1 MINER
6 TLAKIFPSL
15 WGNLF
20 PFLTPNFMRIFN
32 EAYVVEMKTEQGDS
46 VSAVPMQ
53 SDTNRSDLVAEL
65 AIQTTRLAME
75 CDVSVERVYS
85 DTELLQVAWRSSQA
99 LIDRYEGRKP
109 TIEFNLTD
117 DEKFEARALAYN
129 LGEIFVCLKGDIE
142 FFPRIA
148 GAGVIGECEADLS
161 IGKTLLEIKTV
172 NRNFQS
178 KDLKQLL
185 IYLTLS
191 SIAGEQRW
199 TDAGLVNPRRAVWYE
214 FPVEP
219 FVKLI
224 SGGRSLKEV
233 SEEFMAEISRDVQ
246 LDSIF

>member
-1 MINER
+1 MITER

-15 WGNLF
+15 WRNLF

-32 EAYVVEMKTEQGDS
+32 RTYVVEMKAEQGDS
-46 VSAVPMQ
+46 VGAVPMQ
-53 SDTNRSDLVAEL
+53 ADTNRLDLVSEL
-65 AIQTTRLAME
+65 AIHTTRLAME
-75 CDVSVERVYS
+75 FDVPVERVYS

-129 LGEIFVCLKGDIE
+129 FVEFFAYLKGHIE
-142 FFPRIA
+142 FFPKIA

-161 IGKTLLEIKTV
+161 IGKTLFEIKTV

-178 KDLKQLL
+178 KDLRQLL
-185 IYLTLS
+185 IYLALS
-191 SIAGEQRW
+191 SIAGKQRW
-199 TDAGLVNPRRAVWYE
+199 TDAGLVNPRRAVWCS

-233 SEEFMAEISRDVQ
+233 SEELLAEVSRDVQ